1 MATLSKTHIVKKVE
15 VYSEFSV
22 SKRVSHLLNEAGY
35 SVNTREI
42 ERQHDEYFNMIHSE
56 ILTRDKDRKIFDE
69 EFSKREPLVEG
80 SSQSIVDSIIGKYGE
95 EVEIEIVNTAREEN
109 LNGVEDKADI
119 SIVID
124 NDVENPISLKQYMKL
139 GDVQVASGTYLSTL
153 CGLSFDVVGRGS
165 FMGPRG
171 KFTSKDCHRGKPCTC
186 QLDKIKSQFSEKYG
200 EEIVPFVDEL
210 WNIKDDIN
218 KLRTYKIK
226 PSDKFLDNYRY
237 KVGVKAIKP
246 FLSAIDIIQKV
257 DGEGFKSRLLSR
269 LALSNNDES
278 VVISGFSKKKSFTFN
293 SEIDKPLFDLVG
305 KLTDENTKLVFNPH
319 GKGIRGSFTN
329 NGEEILEVTIPF
341 TININGSWVG
351 DLNGR
356 ICSKDKKF
364 YNYREMRPKKAQEM
378 DTSTNCWLKMKPIFN
393 ECLSLRPQNGY
404 TKL

>member
-22 SKRVSHLLNEAGY
+22 SKRVSHLLNDAGY

-56 ILTRDKDRKIFDE
+56 ILTKDKDRKTFGE
-69 EFSKREPLVEG
+69 EFSKRKPLVEG

-95 EVEIEIVNTAREEN
+95 DVEIKIVNTAREEN
-109 LNGVEDKADI
+109 SSGVEDKADI

-124 NDVENPISLKQYMKL
+124 NDVENPISLKQYMTL
-139 GDVQVASGTYLSTL
+139 GDIQVASGTYLSTL
-153 CGLSFDVVGRGS
+153 CGLAFDVVGRGV
-165 FMGPRG
+165 FIGPLGR
-171 KFTSKDCHRGKPCTC
+171 FTSKDCHRGKPCTC

-200 EEIVPFVDEL
+200 EEIVSFVDEL
-210 WNIKDDIN
+210 WSTKDDIN
-218 KLRTYKIK
+218 ELRTYKLK
-226 PSDKFLDNYRY
+226 PSKKFLNNYRY
-237 KVGVKAIKP
+237 KVGVKTIKP

-257 DGEGFKSRLLSR
+257 DGEGFKSRLLKR

-278 VVISGFSKKKSFTFN
+278 VVISGFKKKKSFTFN
-293 SEIDKPLFDLVG
+293 SKIDKPLSNLAD
-305 KLTDENTKLVFNPH
+305 KLTDENTELVFKPH

-329 NGEEILEVTIPF
+329 NGEELLEVTIPF

-364 YNYREMRPKKAQEM
+364 YNYREMRPKKAEEM
-378 DTSTNCWLKMKPIFN
+378 DTSTNCWLKMKPIFD